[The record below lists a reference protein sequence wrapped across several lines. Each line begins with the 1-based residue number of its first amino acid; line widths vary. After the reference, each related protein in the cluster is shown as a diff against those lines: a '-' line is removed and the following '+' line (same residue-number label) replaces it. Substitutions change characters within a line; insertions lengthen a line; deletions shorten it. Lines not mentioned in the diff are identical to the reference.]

1 MAIGFCLSPGVF
13 ADTKAVE
20 VATPAPSTG
29 SVAKKTNP
37 DAPKLPASAPTTRDI
52 GDGDVN
58 ESASATA
65 PATDTAS
72 DNANAE
78 AYADHPVG
86 NPDPYEKF
94 NRPMFVFNDKLDQF
108 VLKPI
113 ATLYNKIVPKPLV
126 KGISNIFSNIDTIP
140 TVINDGLQG
149 NIYQATSDFWRLGI
163 NSTIGILGFFD
174 PATSMGL
181 EHNSED
187 FGLTLAQ
194 WGYKNSN
201 YLVLPFFGPS
211 TPRDGIGLPVD
222 YYLFSIYPYITP
234 VTARYELYGLGIVSR
249 RADLLHFQNVM
260 DQASLDRYVFLRDAY
275 MQRRS
280 YLIQRNKE
288 LGDPY
293 LEKNSKNE
301 SGAAL

>member
-1 MAIGFCLSPGVF
+1 MGEGHHLLSKVGIFLAIGLFVSPGVF
-13 ADTKAVE
+13 AETNGAAQSGSPSANSAPQTEDDT
-20 VATPAPSTG
+20 
-29 SVAKKTNP
+29 
-37 DAPKLPASAPTTRDI
+37 KLPARAPTTADL
-52 GDGDVN
+52 GKSTN
-58 ESASATA
+58 TTAT
-65 PATDTAS
+65 

-78 AYADHPVG
+78 AYADQPVS

-94 NRPMFVFNDKLDQF
+94 NRVMFVFNDNLDKLF
-108 VLKPI
+108 LKPI

-149 NIYQATSDFWRLGI
+149 NFYQATSDAWRLGI

-211 TPRDGIGLPVD
+211 TPRDGVGLPVD
-222 YYLFSIYPYITP
+222 YYLFSIYPYINP
-234 VTARYELYGLGIVSR
+234 VSQRYELYSLGIVSR
-249 RADLLHFQNVM
+249 RADLLHFQGVM
-260 DQASLDRYVFLRDAY
+260 EQASLDKYVFLRDAY
-275 MQRRS
+275 MQRRN

>member
-1 MAIGFCLSPGVF
+1 MGQGYQFKSRIGMLLAIGFCLSPGVF
-13 ADTKAVE
+13 AETNAVSDAAPAVDASTSKA
-20 VATPAPSTG
+20 TTTD
-29 SVAKKTNP
+29 K
-37 DAPKLPASAPTTRDI
+37 PKLSANAPTTGDI
-52 GDGDVN
+52 G
-58 ESASATA
+58 AAA
-65 PATDTAS
+65 
-72 DNANAE
+72 NANEE
-78 AYADHPVG
+78 AYASDQPAA

-94 NRPMFVFNDKLDQF
+94 NRVMFTFNDKLDQF
-108 VLKPI
+108 VLKPV

-149 NIYQATSDFWRLGI
+149 NIYQATSDAWRLGI

-211 TPRDGIGLPVD
+211 TPRDGLGLPVD

-249 RADLLHFQNVM
+249 RADLLHFQSVM
-260 DQASLDRYVFLRDAY
+260 EQASLDRYVFLRDAY